1 MKFYKEAVVSL
12 IVSKEKF
19 MHGGELY
26 VFAIAVY
33 ASKLFAVHI
42 FDLILSSVYHAG
54 TLLMKLKCILIK
66 RISQPLTSS
75 GERFSQLEHLHCLG
89 TFISG

>member
-1 MKFYKEAVVSL
+1 MVSL
-12 IVSKEKF
+12 IVSKEKS

-26 VFAIAVY
+26 VFAVY
-33 ASKLFAVHI
+33 ASKVFAVHI
-42 FDLILSSVYHAG
+42 SDLILSSMYHGG
-54 TLLMKLKCILIK
+54 TLLTKLKCILIK

-89 TFISG
+89 TFIRG